1 MHLKLLIANAFW
13 RYKPIRIW
21 SKGSMHHLLRF
32 WPNDC
37 MTIVSNKTRSILLLK
52 WRCHINHNSLN
63 YNSSFLRTTANQAA
77 KNYRKLNW
85 VWDFSQH
92 EMITINWSKAWT
104 ARPSTMVATICLI
117 LGNRVAGVTL
127 PAASKATKRWIW
139 EGLPSKKVAAPER
152 GSGVQPQGKF
162 WKLQMWVAAD
172 LVQFGLKINHYGTA
186 GLVPGYSQFHIGPR
200 PHL

>member
-1 MHLKLLIANAFW
+1 MHLKPLIANAFW

-32 WPNDC
+32 WLNDC

-63 YNSSFLRTTANQAA
+63 YNSSFLRTIANQAA
-77 KNYRKLNW
+77 KNYSKLNW

-117 LGNRVAGVTL
+117 LGNSSRCDIPYRVQGHEEVDLGGIALQKGRCTRTGVWGT
-127 PAASKATKRWIW
+127 
-139 EGLPSKKVAAPER
+139 AP
-152 GSGVQPQGKF
+152 GKI
-162 WKLQMWVAAD
+162 
-172 LVQFGLKINHYGTA
+172 LKITDVSSCRFSAIWTQN
-186 GLVPGYSQFHIGPR
+186 
-200 PHL
+200 